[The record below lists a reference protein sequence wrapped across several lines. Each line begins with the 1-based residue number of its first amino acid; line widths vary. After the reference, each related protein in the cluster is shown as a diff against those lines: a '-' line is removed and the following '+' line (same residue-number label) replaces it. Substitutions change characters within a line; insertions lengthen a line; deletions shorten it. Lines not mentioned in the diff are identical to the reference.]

1 MTKNKD
7 VVTIKSDTMSIA
19 TNKKAFYEYEILEKY
34 EAGLVLFGHEVKA
47 IKTGHINLQGSYV
60 VLKNEELFLLNAHIP
75 PYQPKNTPAD
85 YDPYRSRKLLMRREE
100 IKNLIG
106 KIQQKGLTLMPI
118 NVYIKRGKIK
128 LEFGLARGKKKADK
142 RETIKKR
149 DDKRRIEKALKGNY

>member
-1 MTKNKD
+1 
-7 VVTIKSDTMSIA
+7 MSIA
-19 TNKKAFYEYEILEKY
+19 TNKKAFYKYEILEKY
-34 EAGLVLFGHEVKA
+34 EAGLVLFGYEVKA

-85 YDPYRSRKLLMRREE
+85 YDPYRSRKLLMRHEE
-100 IKNLIG
+100 IESLIG
-106 KIQQKGLTLMPI
+106 RIQQKGLTLVPI
-118 NVYIKRGKIK
+118 SVYIKRGKIK

-149 DDKRRIEKALKGNY
+149 EDQRRIEKALKGNY